1 VLVFMAAGAK
11 RDQILGAIMPETAT
25 RLLMVNF

>member
-11 RDQILGAIMPETAT
+11 RDQILGAIMPETAAC
-25 RLLMVNF
+25 LLMMDF